1 LIRIGHEKTNDGGK
15 SMKNIFAAA
24 FVVFLL
30 SLPGTAAACGGC
42 VFEMFAYDFPHIL
55 ELCYGITVWYCLVM
69 LITAPEEALFPNSN
83 AYYVCMKSFLMAALA
98 YILGAMFFGPLSFG
112 VLGILAL
119 YTTIKAFSPSLRQ
132 KISKKSKKY
141 LKIVS
146 LAAFIGIFVG
156 IITSMNTAAYR
167 SDADFILKYQ
177 GYQSNF
183 LLKRLIAAQ
192 DVVQLRKILDKT
204 TSQHLAEKV
213 TEALAKIE
221 KEAKEQ

>member
-1 LIRIGHEKTNDGGK
+1 
-15 SMKNIFAAA
+15 MKNIFAAA

-83 AYYVCMKSFLMAALA
+83 AYCVCFLMVALA

-119 YTTIKAFSPSLRQ
+119 YTTIKAFSPSVRQ
-132 KISKKSKKY
+132 KISKKSKIS
-141 LKIVS
+141 LKIIS

-177 GYQSNF
+177 GYRSNF
-183 LLKRLIAAQ
+183 LLERLIAAQ
-192 DVVQLRKILDKT
+192 DVVQLRQILDKT
-204 TSQHLAEKV
+204 ASQHLAEKV